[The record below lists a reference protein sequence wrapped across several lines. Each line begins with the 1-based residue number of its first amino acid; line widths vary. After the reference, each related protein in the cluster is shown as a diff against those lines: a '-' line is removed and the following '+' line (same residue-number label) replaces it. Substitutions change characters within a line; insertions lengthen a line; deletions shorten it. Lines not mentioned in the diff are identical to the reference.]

1 MIIFR
6 YDLRK
11 SFQNKIVLI
20 CTFALP
26 LALIFANPLWTGE
39 VQIGFNLMAFVIMG
53 STFITAQGILNERIE
68 GTLTRIMAAPVTML
82 NYLTQKLLAY
92 SIPMAA
98 QIIVVCLFGA
108 LLYDWNLSFT
118 IALSLAYILFAVT
131 SVAMAIAWCS
141 LFKSKES
148 SLTSFSLVLTA
159 MAMLG
164 GLMLPLDF
172 LPVALRYIGAIF
184 PSYWA
189 ANGIENLNAYSSVTS
204 QYWLSIVML
213 IMFGIIFM
221 LFGGK
226 RRLI

>member
-1 MIIFR
+1 LIIFK
-6 YDLRK
+6 YDLKK
-11 SFQNKIVLI
+11 SFQNKAVLL
-20 CTFALP
+20 CTFILP
-26 LALIFANPLWTGE
+26 LVLIFASPLWSGE
-39 VQIGFNLMAFVIMG
+39 VQIGFNLMAFVVMG
-53 STFITAQGILNERIE
+53 GTFLTAQGILNERIE
-68 GTLTRIMAAPVTML
+68 GTLTRIMVAPITML

-92 SIPMAA
+92 SIPIAM
-98 QIIVVCLFGA
+98 QITLVCLIGMV
-108 LLYDWNLSFT
+108 LYDWYLSFT
-118 IALSLAYILFAVT
+118 IALILIYILFTVT
-131 SVAMAIAWCS
+131 SVAMAIAWAS

-164 GLMLPLDF
+164 GLMIPTNLLPA
-172 LPVALRYIGAIF
+172 ALRYVGAIF

-189 ANGIENLNAYSSVTS
+189 ANGIENLNTYNSITN
-204 QYWLSIVML
+204 QFWLSVVMM